1 MARKNGFFFASS
13 AGLLLS
19 LSLLG
24 APMPVSADEDE
35 VVPIP
40 IPATPLYNRVGEESQ
55 MIQDVNRVRI
65 AAGLAPLAADP
76 RLSSVARSYA
86 HDMGKRRFFGHRSPE
101 GVTPSDR
108 LDAAEID
115 YRYAGENIAFVQ
127 DENEAMQGFMHS
139 APHRANI
146 LDSHYTH
153 IGVGVIEAGSYGTI
167 YVQEFSGS

>member
-1 MARKNGFFFASS
+1 MASKKGFFFASS
-13 AGLLLS
+13 AGLILA
-19 LSLLG
+19 LSLLS

-40 IPATPLYNRVGEESQ
+40 IPATPLYNKATQESQ
-55 MIQDVNRVRI
+55 MIQDVNRIRI
-65 AAGLAPLAADP
+65 AAGLPPLTADP
-76 RLSSVARSYA
+76 RLGTVARSYA
-86 HDMGKRRFFGHRSPE
+86 HEMGQRRFFGHRSPE

-127 DENEAMQGFMHS
+127 DENEAMQGFLQS

-146 LDSHYTH
+146 LDRHYTH